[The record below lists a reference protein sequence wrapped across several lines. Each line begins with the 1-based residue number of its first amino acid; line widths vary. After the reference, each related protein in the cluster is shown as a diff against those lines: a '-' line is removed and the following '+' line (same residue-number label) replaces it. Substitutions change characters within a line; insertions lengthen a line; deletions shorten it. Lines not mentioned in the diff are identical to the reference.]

1 MSRLLVLYGT
11 TDGQTAKIA
20 QAVAATWRVR
30 GADVDVI
37 QAGKERKDPRPE
49 EYDGVVVA
57 ASIHLGGYQRAVRS
71 WVKRHAA
78 ALTEKPAAFLSVC
91 LGVLQQDA
99 KVRADLDRIM
109 NRLFTETGWMP
120 TMTKVV
126 AGALPYSRYGWIRR
140 WVMRRIVRKAG
151 METDPRQDYEFTNW
165 AELELFAKGF
175 LWTAKLCAPPRPAR
189 PAQAAEAII

>member
-20 QAVAATWRVR
+20 QAIAATWRAR
-30 GADVDVI
+30 GANVDVV
-37 QAGKERKDPRPE
+37 QAGKEAKDPRPQD
-49 EYDGVVVA
+49 YDGIVVA
-57 ASIHLGGYQRAVRS
+57 ASVHLGGYQRAVRS

-109 NRLFTETGWMP
+109 NRFFSETGWTP
-120 TMTKVV
+120 TMTKLV
-126 AGALPYSRYGWIRR
+126 AGALPYSRYGLLRR
-140 WVMRRIVRKAG
+140 WAMRRIVRKAG
-151 METDPRQDYEFTNW
+151 METDTRQDYEFTNW
-165 AELELFAKGF
+165 AELEVFAKGF
-175 LWTAKLCAPPRPAR
+175 LWTAKLCAQPRPAR
-189 PAQAAEAII
+189 PTQAA